1 MNKIFCGDAPEVLR
15 QLPSESVQ
23 MCVTSPPYY
32 GLRDYGVDGQFGC
45 EPSPLAYAE
54 RLVEV
59 FREVRRVLRQDG
71 TLWLNIGDC
80 YAGSGKGIWS
90 KPVSERPKSK
100 QLYCCKDEDATAAVP
115 KTSAA
120 SSKRT

>member
-32 GLRDYGVDGQFGC
+32 GLRDYGVDGQLGC

-59 FREVRRVLRQDG
+59 FREVRHGLQAAGVAVYRHRVESRIL
-71 TLWLNIGDC
+71 C
-80 YAGSGKGIWS
+80 AGKETNKRSKGGSTRW
-90 KPVSERPKSK
+90 R
-100 QLYCCKDEDATAAVP
+100 
-115 KTSAA
+115 
-120 SSKRT
+120 